1 MNPHRNTNDIGKQ
14 AYISTITG
22 VREVAL
28 TGTAD
33 LAYWREQLRSVN
45 LVPYDD
51 GGRAAVL
58 ITAIDSKFRGIP
70 FRELSISV
78 VVSDDGGATAGGA
91 YLAHAFNSSR
101 LLAFAERAFFRTPY
115 HLAELTVDEQIPA
128 QLGVLVGN
136 RALIN
141 AQMGPKGAPARR
153 EDAVFDGPIYLPG
166 GKDVFFAR
174 LSGAADIYLFDPGDT
189 VTFGPQSDVSIITQ
203 LTESGFTGTEWLVRS
218 DAVHARSKTFK
229 RTH

>member
-1 MNPHRNTNDIGKQ
+1 MSKTAAESTPIT
-14 AYISTITG
+14 YISTITA

-28 TGTAD
+28 SGAAD
-33 LAYWREQLRSVN
+33 LLYWRDQLRPAR

-51 GGRAAVL
+51 NGRASL
-58 ITAIDSKFRGIP
+58 LLTAIESRFRGIP
-70 FRELSISV
+70 FRELSIAV
-78 VVSDDGGATAGGA
+78 RVGDGGDA